1 MKIWQ
6 GYCKVT
12 DVLVRIGLVIGGIA
26 VCAAAALVTVDV
38 FLRGIFN
45 VSTMI
50 ADEYSCYF
58 CVAMTFF
65 GGAMAYRQGSFI
77 NVDIFYAKIKPEVR
91 KWLDLVLNLI
101 GIAFVI
107 FLLSKARYITSYSFT
122 GDVRSASISRTPLF
136 IPQGCMF
143 VGLIIF
149 LMEMVVCTFDPFI
162 TGGKN
167 LMEPVGEA
175 MPDESEFEKLGTAY
189 EADGGEAGAAQQSD
203 AQADNDKGGAET

>member
-107 FLLSKARYITSYSFT
+107 FLLSKAC
-122 GDVRSASISRTPLF
+122 ISRAIRSRATS
-136 IPQGCMF
+136 
-143 VGLIIF
+143 
-149 LMEMVVCTFDPFI
+149 
-162 TGGKN
+162 
-167 LMEPVGEA
+167 A
-175 MPDESEFEKLGTAY
+175 RRAY
-189 EADGGEAGAAQQSD
+189 RARRCSSRRAACSW
-203 AQADNDKGGAET
+203 G